1 MFCNQCGTEI
11 AAGSNLCPNCARTLN
26 LIAVAPMPSR
36 LERHLRTLGI
46 LWMIGSALLLLP
58 AFALMMIGSLVHFSI
73 PGTEQA
79 ARIVAPFVLF
89 VIGAIF
95 ALVSSCGIF
104 VGWGLMKHH
113 YWARI
118 AGIVLGVMVL
128 FHFPLGTA
136 LGVYTLWVLLSDD
149 GTQYQ
154 QLAMQST

>member
-1 MFCNQCGTEI
+1 MFCNQCGAEI

-26 LIAVAPMPSR
+26 LIAAPMPSR

-46 LWMIGSALLLLP
+46 LWMIGSALLLIP
-58 AFALMMIGSLVHFSI
+58 ALVLMMIGSLVHFSI
-73 PGTEQA
+73 PGSEQA
-79 ARIVAPFVLF
+79 ARIIAPFALF
-89 VIGAIF
+89 VIGGIF

-104 VGWGLMKHH
+104 VGWGLIKHQS
-113 YWARI
+113 WARI

-149 GTQYQ
+149 GTQYH
-154 QLAMQST
+154 QLAAAASA

>member
-26 LIAVAPMPSR
+26 PIATTPMPSR

-46 LWMIGSALLLLP
+46 LWMIGSALLLIP
-58 AFALMMIGSLVHFSI
+58 AVVLMMVGSLVHFSI

-79 ARIVAPFVLF
+79 ARIIAPFALF

-128 FHFPLGTA
+128 CAASTCVAASRRSSTA
-136 LGVYTLWVLLSDD
+136 SVCVASASSGDCARTV
-149 GTQYQ
+149 
-154 QLAMQST
+154 